1 MAVNKGANFVLTAQN
16 KGGAAMKQFQGQLQ
30 GIKGATAQMAPVGRS
45 WNKGLSENRRAI
57 QQLGFQMTDFSVQ
70 IAGGQNAM
78 LAFIQQGGQMLQV
91 FGPAGAI
98 LATLLTV
105 FGTLALVI
113 GKSGKSLSELTPIV
127 GVLTDQF
134 QWLADTFR
142 VVTGV
147 LIDGINFII
156 NHLDVLLIAASMVA
170 GYFAGKWVLGALMAS
185 NAIRALVFSIMM
197 IGPTVRMATITWT
210 ASMSS
215 FTTSIVAATIAG
227 RILGTTMGLMQVAT
241 MVLGS
246 ALAWVRGILMT
257 FLPYALIIA
266 VAWLIERFI
275 ALRQAGLS
283 WGQIMQRL
291 GTFVA
296 AVFQAMGIAAEG
308 MGNAVGAVWD
318 TIAAGAGDMIFWIF
332 DKWNGLMESMSSGF
346 NSMMEA
352 IGSPVRMKVTPPDW
366 YTNGR
371 KGIAEWRSS
380 AEAGFAAAGA
390 AGEEAAAMIGTA
402 WDRLFEGVKD
412 NPVDVRDWFGGGGE
426 KDKGGGAAKKVK
438 EEVDKIKKIFEDLKS
453 TISDS
458 MMTAF
463 KGVVMGTK
471 SLKDAALD
479 MLTAI
484 LDKVIEIMMQP
495 IFDSIAGGLAGN
507 IMGLLGFPSFAGGGN
522 TGNGSRSGGLD
533 GKGGFMALMH
543 PQETVIDH
551 TRGQSAG
558 GGSQVIEL
566 RITEGSTFG
575 ARVEAIANDSAVKIT
590 KASLQEYD
598 DRVLPVSMRRVSA
611 SPRSR

>member
-113 GKSGKSLSELTPIV
+113 GKSGKSLSDMTPIF
-127 GVLTDQF
+127 GVLTDELQF
-134 QWLADTFR
+134 LAAAFR
-142 VVTGV
+142 FVTDIM
-147 LIDGINFII
+147 IDGINLIL
-156 NHLDVLLIAASMVA
+156 NNLDTLLIAAGIVA
-170 GYFAGKWVLGALMAS
+170 GYFAGGWVIALVSATYAASTLAFMITIVGVRAGIAGALVNLLNVQFLLIAGVIGIAVGAF
-185 NAIRALVFSIMM
+185 AIFGSSVGMITTAVGALILALVFL
-197 IGPTVRMATITWT
+197 R
-210 ASMSS
+210 
-215 FTTSIVAATIAG
+215 
-227 RILGTTMGLMQVAT
+227 GT
-241 MVLGS
+241 
-246 ALAWVRGILMT
+246 LMT
-257 FLPYALIIA
+257 LLPYALVALLA
-266 VAWLIERFI
+266 VVIQKFV
-275 ALRQAGLS
+275 ALRQAGVS
-283 WGQIMQRL
+283 WGEILNRL
-291 GTFVA
+291 WNLA
-296 AVFQAMGIAAEG
+296 KAVFAGIGAIIMTIGPTMSAAAND
-308 MGNAVGAVWD
+308 MAAWFIGALQNMLYAFQDFTQSVAD
-318 TIAAGAGDMIFWIF
+318 GL
-332 DKWNGLMESMSSGF
+332 NGLFGTSLQGADFTGITGELDRTRGEFKDAGTRAANEVHNTMTHAFDGVKTAWADL
-346 NSMMEA
+346 N
-352 IGSPVRMKVTPPDW
+352 
-366 YTNGR
+366 
-371 KGIAEWRSS
+371 KGI
-380 AEAGFAAAGA
+380 
-390 AGEEAAAMIGTA
+390 
-402 WDRLFEGVKD
+402 KD
-412 NPVDVRDWFGGGGE
+412 NPIDVRDWFGGGE
-426 KDKGGGAAKKVK
+426 DDKKGGGGAAKKVK

-479 MLTAI
+479 MLTSI

-507 IMGLLGFPSFAGGGN
+507 IMGALGFPSFAGGGN

-533 GKGGFMALMH
+533 GKGGFMALLH
-543 PQETVIDH
+543 PKETVIDH
-551 TRGQSAG
+551 ARGQSAG

-598 DRVLPVSMRRVSA
+598 DRVLPVSVRRVSA
-611 SPRSR
+611 NPRSR